1 MFSKNLNSLLKY
13 NKNIVLDKWIKY
25 TDNIKVNKTHPLIFK
40 DHRLNNGKPY
50 YYYAIIW
57 CDVTN
62 VRDGIRFTGQILDV
76 HNKIHN
82 SKMYIKDFPFL
93 PKTFKIKIIQIE
105 SEKYEIIDD
114 DILQEVYQFYN
125 QIDEEWII

>member
-1 MFSKNLNSLLKY
+1 
-13 NKNIVLDKWIKY
+13 
-25 TDNIKVNKTHPLIFK
+25 
-40 DHRLNNGKPY
+40 
-50 YYYAIIW
+50 
-57 CDVTN
+57 
-62 VRDGIRFTGQILDV
+62 
-76 HNKIHN
+76 
-82 SKMYIKDFPFL
+82 MYIKDFPFL